1 MELLQQTYFSDILH
15 AIAQSLLLP
24 AVIALIVLVL
34 YALWCLGSVVVEWR
48 TERAHFK
55 VSMPGFLDDI
65 DAAEPDALPSVIAQS
80 GLLGRQKRTLITL
93 WDYRCL
99 PVDSHVALAKRM
111 IEEHEDYHMKILQRT
126 QTVSKI
132 APMLGLMGTLIPL
145 GPGLISL
152 GQGDTLTL
160 SASLLV
166 AFDTTV
172 AGLVIALVTYVITKV
187 RQRWYD
193 NYMSALEAAS
203 TALLEKVDALREA
216 GELDVQRPTHYLAEL
231 DAELGAQKGK
241 AGRAAFGKLGK
252 RQRGGATP
260 NADSDVEHAGA
271 GDRGEVRGPELA
283 MSESRVASRGGA
295 A

>member
-15 AIAQSLLLP
+15 VIAQSLLLP
-24 AVIALIVLVL
+24 AVIALIALVL
-34 YALWCLGSVVVEWR
+34 YALWCIGSVLVEWR
-48 TERAHFK
+48 TEHAHFK
-55 VSMPGFLDDI
+55 VSMPAFLDDI
-65 DAAEPDALPSVIAQS
+65 ADSSPEALPRVIADS
-80 GLLGRQKRTLITL
+80 GLLGRQKRSLLTL
-93 WDYRCL
+93 WDYRSL
-99 PVDSHVALAKRM
+99 PVDSHIALAKRL
-111 IEEHEDYHMKILQRT
+111 IEEHEDRHMKILQRT
-126 QTVSKI
+126 QTVSKV

-203 TALLEKVDALREA
+203 TAILEKVDAAREA
-216 GELDVQRPTHYLAEL
+216 GTLDTARPTHYLEEMMGEA
-231 DAELGAQKGK
+231 DKPKRQKRF
-241 AGRAAFGKLGK
+241 GRAARAAGGKA
-252 RQRGGATP
+252 Q
-260 NADSDVEHAGA
+260 
-271 GDRGEVRGPELA
+271 
-283 MSESRVASRGGA
+283 VASDGR
-295 A
+295 